1 MILSIIVPC
10 FNEQEALP
18 CFMKEIYEILYQ
30 MPEYE
35 FEIILVNDGSK
46 DQTMSLIK
54 KFAQSDP
61 HIKYISFSRNFGKEA
76 AIYAGLRKAVGDLTA
91 VMDAD
96 LQDPPGLLPAMCR
109 AVEKEGYDSAAARR
123 SSRIGE
129 PAIRS
134 FFAHLFYK
142 TINKMTEV
150 DIADGARDFR
160 VMNRKFVDALL
171 KLQEYNRFSK
181 GLFSWIGFRVKWIS
195 YENVERAAGSTK
207 WSFWSLF
214 KYSLEGIVA
223 FTTAPLV
230 LSSFFGLILCLG
242 AVLAVLFIIVRRII
256 FGDPVDGWASL
267 ACLITFMGGCQIF
280 CFGIMGQYMAKL
292 YLENKRRPI
301 YIVDE
306 ETD

>member
-1 MILSIIVPC
+1 MLSIIVPC
-10 FNEQEALP
+10 YNEQEALP
-18 CFMKEIYEILYQ
+18 YFMKEIYKVLHQ

-46 DQTMSLIK
+46 DQTMMLMK

-61 HIKYISFSRNFGKEA
+61 RIKYISFSRNFGKEA
-76 AIYAGLRKAVGDLTA
+76 AVYAGLCKAVGDLTA

-96 LQDPPGLLPAMCR
+96 LQDPPELLPKMCR

-123 SSRIGE
+123 SSRTGE
-129 PAIRS
+129 PAVRS

-142 TINKMTEV
+142 IINKMTDV
-150 DIADGARDFR
+150 DIVDGARDFR

-214 KYSLEGIVA
+214 KYSMEGIVA

-230 LSSFFGLILCLG
+230 LSSFMGLILCLG
-242 AVLAVLFIIVRRII
+242 AVFAILFIVARRII
-256 FGDPVDGWASL
+256 FGDPVGGWASL
-267 ACLITFMGGCQIF
+267 ACLITFMGGCQMF
-280 CFGIMGQYMAKL
+280 FFGIMGQYMAKL